1 MGTVRATLTLGFH
14 KRGDISAEERMA
26 RSLPAGQDCVRYED
40 RGGEVR
46 QAIARGGSGVHEG
59 AACESVGSRFLRL
72 DYLMY
77 VDEGKEMRG

>member
-14 KRGDISAEERMA
+14 RRGDISAEGRMA

-46 QAIARGGSGVHEG
+46 QAIARGGNSVHEG
-59 AACESVGSRFLRL
+59 AACERVGSRFLRL

-77 VDEGKEMRG
+77 VDEGKK